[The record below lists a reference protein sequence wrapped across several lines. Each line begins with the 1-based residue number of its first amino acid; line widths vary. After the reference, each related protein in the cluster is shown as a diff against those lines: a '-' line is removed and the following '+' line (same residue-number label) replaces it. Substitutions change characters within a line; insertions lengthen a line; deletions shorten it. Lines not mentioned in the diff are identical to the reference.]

1 MENNLSRKQKRHNER
16 VGEEAKEV
24 YTKLTAKFLEFFIY
38 SDSPDEQKIVDKMD
52 ELSKKWRL
60 YCKAKNLLPT
70 VYQIVDQY
78 MEGVIKQYSEME
90 KKDGIPA

>member
-1 MENNLSRKQKRHNER
+1 MENNITRNQKRHNER
-16 VGEEAKEV
+16 VSEEAKHV
-24 YTKLTAKFLEFFIY
+24 YTNLTAKFLEFFIY

-60 YCKAKNLLPT
+60 YCKQKNLLPT
-70 VYQIVDQY
+70 IYPIVDQY
-78 MEGVIKQYSEME
+78 MEGVIKQYSEMG